1 MKVGRKVDENFNL
14 RIARDQDGNKRTDLN
29 DLLRRARKERKEN
42 NKYNILI
49 VSGVVT
55 VCVGVLLILSL

>member
-1 MKVGRKVDENFNL
+1 MKVERKVDESFNL
-14 RIARDQDGNKRTDLN
+14 RIERDQDGNKRIDLN
-29 DLLRRARKERKEN
+29 DLLRRAKKERKEN

-55 VCVGVLLILSL
+55 FCVGVLLILSL

>member
-1 MKVGRKVDENFNL
+1 MKVERKVDESFNL
-14 RIARDQDGNKRTDLN
+14 RMERDQDGNKRTDLN
-29 DLLRRARKERKEN
+29 DLLRRAKKERKEN
-42 NKYNILI
+42 KKYNILI

>member
-1 MKVGRKVDENFNL
+1 VKVERKVDESFNL

-29 DLLRRARKERKEN
+29 DLLRRAKKERKEN
-42 NKYNILI
+42 KKYNILI